1 MINTNDTS
9 PFAEKIMI
17 EAYRTMSPRDKLQQV
32 VALTQTVQKM
42 ALTRLRD
49 QYGPMTEQ
57 EEKLRLASLWI
68 PPEKMIQLFNWNPLE
83 KGY

>member
-9 PFAEKIMI
+9 DFAEKIMVD
-17 EAYRTMSPRDKLQQV
+17 AYRKMSPRQKIQQV
-32 VALTQTVQKM
+32 VSLTQTVQKM

-57 EEKLRLASLWI
+57 EEKLRLASLWL
-68 PPEKMIQLFNWNPLE
+68 PPKTMIRLFNWNPEE

>member
-1 MINTNDTS
+1 MTNTNDTS
-9 PFAEKIMI
+9 DFAEKIMI
-17 EAYRTMSPRDKLQQV
+17 DAYRKMSPRQKIQQV
-32 VALTQTVQKM
+32 VSLTQTVQKM

-57 EEKLRLASLWI
+57 EEKLRLASLWLS
-68 PPEKMIQLFNWNPLE
+68 PQTMIRLFNWNPEE